1 MKGSAALGSGFRPVE
16 EAWTSLHGSARVTK
30 PTHLPGAVA
39 NLLWPRHLGDQ
50 EVGAATAQAGEIS
63 MDALALPTLGVLLI
77 VFIVYIWNSWLKNK
91 EDRAINVDEDDD
103 DAASS

>member
-1 MKGSAALGSGFRPVE
+1 
-16 EAWTSLHGSARVTK
+16 
-30 PTHLPGAVA
+30 
-39 NLLWPRHLGDQ
+39 
-50 EVGAATAQAGEIS
+50 